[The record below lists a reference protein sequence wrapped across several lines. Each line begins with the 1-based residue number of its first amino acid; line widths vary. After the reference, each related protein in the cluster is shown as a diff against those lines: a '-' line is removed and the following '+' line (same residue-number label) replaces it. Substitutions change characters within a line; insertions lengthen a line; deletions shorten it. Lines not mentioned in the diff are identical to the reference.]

1 MRRFA
6 RKVRR
11 AVPTALAVA
20 AAALASVTVP
30 APVAS
35 QQRGPETP
43 AVGTAGVAPTV
54 GLPATVGT
62 PDTVGTPA
70 QMQAIIEGVQTP
82 NRQGLDV
89 LTLEEVMERFGVPG
103 ISVAVIHDFDVH
115 WAKGYGVADVETGA
129 PVDVETLF
137 QAASISKPV
146 TAMAAMVAVQDG
158 RFSLDDDINSVLT
171 SWQLPG
177 SGFTDGRPV
186 TPRLLFSHTAGLGDG
201 HGFPGY
207 DPGVP
212 RPTAVQILNGDEP
225 SNVEAVTM
233 VRPPLTAMH
242 YSGGGTTVM
251 QLALSDVFGEP
262 FPDLMRKTV
271 LEPVGMTTS
280 TFEQPLPPDR
290 DANAARAHAGGRAM
304 GDAKWHVYSAMAA
317 AGLWTNARDLA
328 RFAIEV
334 QKAARG
340 DPDRVITAASAA
352 EMLSPVGVG
361 DFAVGFNV
369 ARQGEGWYF
378 SHSGGNWGFTCFLIA
393 HKAKGYGA
401 AVMTNASGGGQVF
414 REVVER
420 IQRAYG
426 WDSLDKPTLR

>member
-1 MRRFA
+1 MTRLASRMGQVA
-6 RKVRR
+6 LT
-11 AVPTALAVA
+11 AVVALQ
-20 AAALASVTVP
+20 AALALVAVP

-35 QQRGPETP
+35 QQRGG
-43 AVGTAGVAPTV
+43 AGGTAG
-54 GLPATVGT
+54 
-62 PDTVGTPA
+62 TPA
-70 QMQAIIEGVQTP
+70 EMQAVIEGAQTP

-89 LTLEEVMERFGVPG
+89 LTLEGLMERFGVPG

-129 PVDVETLF
+129 PVDVATLF

-146 TAMAAMVAVQDG
+146 TAMAAMVAVQQG
-158 RFSLDDDINSVLT
+158 RFSLDDDINTILE
-171 SWQLPG
+171 SWRLDG
-177 SGFTDGRPV
+177 NGFTDERPV

-212 RPTAVQILNGDEP
+212 RPTAVQILDGDEP

-242 YSGGGTTVM
+242 YSGGGTTIM
-251 QLALSDVFGEP
+251 QLALTDVFGEP
-262 FPDLMRKTV
+262 FPELMRKTV

-290 DANAARAHAGGRAM
+290 DANAARAHAGGRAL

-340 DPDRVITAASAA
+340 DPDRVFTAASAA

-361 DFAVGFNV
+361 DFAVGFSI
-369 ARQGEGWYF
+369 AREGQGWYF
-378 SHSGGNWGFTCFLIA
+378 SHGGGNWGFTCYLVA

-414 REVVER
+414 QEVIAR

-426 WDSLDKPTLR
+426 WDALDKPTLR

>member
-1 MRRFA
+1 MPRLA
-6 RKVRR
+6 GKVRW
-11 AVPTALAVA
+11 AALTAIVMVQG
-20 AAALASVTVP
+20 ALASAAVP
-30 APVAS
+30 APVAA
-35 QQRGPETP
+35 QQRGD
-43 AVGTAGVAPTV
+43 AAG
-54 GLPATVGT
+54 
-62 PDTVGTPA
+62 TVGTPA
-70 QMQAIIEGVQTP
+70 EMQAVIEGVQTP

-89 LTLEEVMERFGVPG
+89 LTLKEVMERFGVPG

-146 TAMAAMVAVQDG
+146 TATAAMVAVQEG
-158 RFSLDDDINSVLT
+158 RFSLDDDINTILT

-177 SGFTDGRPV
+177 NGFTDDRPV

-207 DPGVP
+207 NPGVP

-242 YSGGGTTVM
+242 YSGGGTTIM
-251 QLALSDVFGEP
+251 QLALTDVFGES

-271 LEPVGMTTS
+271 LEPAGMTTS

-290 DANAARAHAGGRAM
+290 DAIAARAHGRNQPM

-340 DPDRVITAASAA
+340 DPDRVITAESAA

-361 DFAVGFNV
+361 DFAVGFSIS
-369 ARQGEGWYF
+369 REGQGWYF
-378 SHSGGNWGFTCFLIA
+378 SHSGGNWGFICYLVA
-393 HKAKGYGA
+393 HKAKGYGV
-401 AVMTNASGGGQVF
+401 AVMTNSSGGGQVVN
-414 REVVER
+414 EVAER
-420 IQRAYG
+420 VRRAYG
-426 WDSLDKPTLR
+426 WDALDKPTLR

>member
-1 MRRFA
+1 MLRLA
-6 RKVRR
+6 GKVRW
-11 AVPTALAVA
+11 AALIAIVMVQG
-20 AAALASVTVP
+20 ALASAAVP
-30 APVAS
+30 APVAA
-35 QQRGPETP
+35 QQRGD
-43 AVGTAGVAPTV
+43 AAG
-54 GLPATVGT
+54 
-62 PDTVGTPA
+62 TVGTPA
-70 QMQAIIEGVQTP
+70 EMQAVIEGVQTP

-146 TAMAAMVAVQDG
+146 TATAAMVAVQEG
-158 RFSLDDDINSVLT
+158 RFSLDDDINTILT

-177 SGFTDGRPV
+177 NGFTDDRSV

-207 DPGVP
+207 NPGVP
-212 RPTAVQILNGDEP
+212 RPTAIQILNGDEP

-242 YSGGGTTVM
+242 YSGGGTTIM
-251 QLALSDVFGEP
+251 QLALTDVFGEP
-262 FPDLMRKTV
+262 FPDLMRRTV
-271 LEPVGMTTS
+271 LEPAGMTTS

-290 DANAARAHAGGRAM
+290 DANAARAHGRGQPM

-352 EMLSPVGVG
+352 DMLSPVGIG
-361 DFAVGFNV
+361 DFAVGFSI
-369 ARQGEGWYF
+369 AREGQGWYF
-378 SHSGGNWGFTCFLIA
+378 SHSGGNWGFICYLVA
-393 HKAKGYGA
+393 HKAKGYGV
-401 AVMTNASGGGQVF
+401 AVMTNAAGGGQVVN
-414 REVVER
+414 EVAER
-420 IQRAYG
+420 VRRAYG
-426 WDSLDKPTLR
+426 WDALDKPTLR

>member
-1 MRRFA
+1 MPRLA
-6 RKVRR
+6 GKVRW
-11 AVPTALAVA
+11 AALTAIVMVQG
-20 AAALASVTVP
+20 ALASAAVP
-30 APVAS
+30 APVAA
-35 QQRGPETP
+35 QQRGDP
-43 AVGTAGVAPTV
+43 AG
-54 GLPATVGT
+54 
-62 PDTVGTPA
+62 TVGTPA
-70 QMQAIIEGVQTP
+70 EMQAVIEGAQTP

-146 TAMAAMVAVQDG
+146 TATAAMVAVQEG
-158 RFSLDDDINSVLT
+158 RFSLDDDINSILT

-177 SGFTDGRPV
+177 NGFTDDRPV

-207 DPGVP
+207 NPGVP

-242 YSGGGTTVM
+242 YSGGGTTIM
-251 QLALSDVFGEP
+251 QLALTDVFGES
-262 FPDLMRKTV
+262 FPDLMRKAV
-271 LEPVGMTTS
+271 LEPAGMTTS

-290 DANAARAHAGGRAM
+290 DANAARAHGRNQPM

-352 EMLSPVGVG
+352 DMLSPVGIG
-361 DFAVGFNV
+361 DFAVGFSI
-369 ARQGEGWYF
+369 AREGQGWYF
-378 SHSGGNWGFTCFLIA
+378 SHSGGNWGFICYLVA
-393 HKAKGYGA
+393 HKAKGYGV
-401 AVMTNASGGGQVF
+401 AVMTNAAGGGQVVN
-414 REVVER
+414 EVAER
-420 IQRAYG
+420 VRRAYG
-426 WDSLDKPTLR
+426 WDALDKPTLR

>member
-1 MRRFA
+1 MPRLA
-6 RKVRR
+6 GKVRW
-11 AVPTALAVA
+11 AALTAIVMVQG
-20 AAALASVTVP
+20 ALASAAVP
-30 APVAS
+30 APVAA
-35 QQRGPETP
+35 QQRGDAAGTVRTP
-43 AVGTAGVAPTV
+43 AE
-54 GLPATVGT
+54 
-62 PDTVGTPA
+62 
-70 QMQAIIEGVQTP
+70 MQAVIEGVQTP

-146 TAMAAMVAVQDG
+146 TATAAMVAVQEG
-158 RFSLDDDINSVLT
+158 RFSLDDDINTILT

-177 SGFTDGRPV
+177 NGFTDDRSV

-207 DPGVP
+207 NPGVP
-212 RPTAVQILNGDEP
+212 RPTAIQILNGDEP

-242 YSGGGTTVM
+242 YSGGGTTIM
-251 QLALSDVFGEP
+251 QLALTDVFGEP
-262 FPDLMRKTV
+262 FPDLMRRTV
-271 LEPVGMTTS
+271 LEPAGMTTS

-290 DANAARAHAGGRAM
+290 DANAARAHGRGQPM

-340 DPDRVITAASAA
+340 DPDRVITAESAA

-361 DFAVGFNV
+361 DFAVGFSIS
-369 ARQGEGWYF
+369 REGQGWYF
-378 SHSGGNWGFTCFLIA
+378 SHSGGNWGFICYLVA
-393 HKAKGYGA
+393 HKAKGYGV
-401 AVMTNASGGGQVF
+401 AVMTNAAGGGQVVN
-414 REVVER
+414 EVAER
-420 IQRAYG
+420 VRRAYG
-426 WDSLDKPTLR
+426 WDALDKPTLR

>member
-1 MRRFA
+1 MMRLA
-6 RKVRR
+6 VKVRW
-11 AVPTALAVA
+11 TALTAIVMVQG
-20 AAALASVTVP
+20 ALASAAVP
-30 APVAS
+30 APVAA
-35 QQRGPETP
+35 QQRGDP
-43 AVGTAGVAPTV
+43 AG
-54 GLPATVGT
+54 
-62 PDTVGTPA
+62 TVGTPA
-70 QMQAIIEGVQTP
+70 EMQAVIEGAQTP

-103 ISVAVIHDFDVH
+103 ISVAVIHDFDLH

-146 TAMAAMVAVQDG
+146 TALAAMVAVQEG
-158 RFSLDDDINSVLT
+158 RFSLDDDINSILA

-177 SGFTDGRPV
+177 NGFTDDRPV
-186 TPRLLFSHTAGLGDG
+186 TPRVLFSHTAGLGDG

-207 DPGVP
+207 NPGVP

-242 YSGGGTTVM
+242 YSGGGTTIM
-251 QLALSDVFGEP
+251 QLALTDVFGES
-262 FPDLMRKTV
+262 FPDLMRKAV
-271 LEPVGMTTS
+271 LEPAGMTTS

-290 DANAARAHAGGRAM
+290 DANAARAHGRNQPM

-340 DPDRVITAASAA
+340 DPDRVITAESAA

-361 DFAVGFNV
+361 DFAVGFSIS
-369 ARQGEGWYF
+369 REGQGWYF
-378 SHSGGNWGFTCFLIA
+378 SHSGGNWGFICYLVA
-393 HKAKGYGA
+393 HKAKGYGV
-401 AVMTNASGGGQVF
+401 AVMTNSSGGGQVVN
-414 REVVER
+414 EVAER
-420 IQRAYG
+420 VRRAYG
-426 WDSLDKPTLR
+426 WDALDKPTLR

>member
-1 MRRFA
+1 MTRLASRMGQVA
-6 RKVRR
+6 LT
-11 AVPTALAVA
+11 AVVALQ
-20 AAALASVTVP
+20 AALALVAVP

-35 QQRGPETP
+35 QQRGG
-43 AVGTAGVAPTV
+43 AGGTAG
-54 GLPATVGT
+54 
-62 PDTVGTPA
+62 TPA
-70 QMQAIIEGVQTP
+70 EMQAVIEGVQTP

-146 TAMAAMVAVQDG
+146 TATAAMVAVQEG
-158 RFSLDDDINSVLT
+158 RFSLDDDINAILT

-177 SGFTDGRPV
+177 NGFTGDRPV

-242 YSGGGTTVM
+242 YSGGGTTIM
-251 QLALSDVFGEP
+251 QLALTDVFGEP
-262 FPDLMRKTV
+262 FPELMRKTV

-290 DANAARAHAGGRAM
+290 DANAARAHAGGRAL

-340 DPDRVITAASAA
+340 DPDRVFTAASAA

-361 DFAVGFNV
+361 DFAVGFSI
-369 ARQGEGWYF
+369 AREGQGWYF
-378 SHSGGNWGFTCFLIA
+378 SHGGGNWGFTCYLVA

-414 REVVER
+414 QEVIAR

-426 WDSLDKPTLR
+426 WDALDKPTLR

>member
-1 MRRFA
+1 MRLA
-6 RKVRR
+6 GKVGWT
-11 AVPTALAVA
+11 AMTAASALVAGLALAA
-20 AAALASVTVP
+20 FP

-35 QQRGPETP
+35 QQRGAEAD
-43 AVGTAGVAPTV
+43 AVGS
-54 GLPATVGT
+54 
-62 PDTVGTPA
+62 PA
-70 QMQAIIEGVQTP
+70 QMQVIVEGVQTP

-129 PVDVETLF
+129 AVDVETLF

-146 TAMAAMVAVQDG
+146 TAMAAMVAVQEG
-158 RFSLDDDINSVLT
+158 RFALDDDVNTILR

-177 SGFTDGRPV
+177 NGFTDLRPV

-207 DPGVP
+207 DPGTP
-212 RPTAVQILNGDEP
+212 RPTAVQILNGEEP

-233 VRPPLTAMH
+233 VRSPLAGMH
-242 YSGGGTTVM
+242 YSGGGTTIM
-251 QLALSDVFGEP
+251 QLALTDVYSEP
-262 FPDLMRKTV
+262 FADLMRKTV

-290 DANAARAHAGGRAM
+290 DANAARAHGNGRAM

-334 QKAARG
+334 QRAARG

-361 DFAVGFNV
+361 DFAVGFSI
-369 ARQGEGWYF
+369 ARQGQGWYF

-426 WDSLDKPTLR
+426 WDSLDKPVLR

>member
-1 MRRFA
+1 MIRLA
-6 RKVRR
+6 SKVGR
-11 AVPTALAVA
+11 AALTAVVALQAV
-20 AAALASVTVP
+20 LASVVVP

-35 QQRGPETP
+35 QQRGS
-43 AVGTAGVAPTV
+43 AG
-54 GLPATVGT
+54 G
-62 PDTVGTPA
+62 TVGTPA
-70 QMQAIIEGVQTP
+70 EMQAVIEGVQTP

-103 ISVAVIHDFDVH
+103 ISVAVIHDFEVH

-146 TAMAAMVAVQDG
+146 TAMAAMVAVQEG
-158 RFSLDDDINSVLT
+158 RFKLDDDINSILT

-177 SGFTDGRPV
+177 NGFTGERPV

-212 RPTAVQILNGDEP
+212 RPTAVQILDGDEP

-242 YSGGGTTVM
+242 YSGGGTTIM
-251 QLALSDVFGEP
+251 QLALTDVFGEP
-262 FPDLMRKTV
+262 FPELMRKTV

-290 DANAARAHAGGRAM
+290 DANATRAHAGGRAL

-334 QKAARG
+334 QKAARR

-361 DFAVGFNV
+361 DFAVGFSI
-369 ARQGEGWYF
+369 AREGQGWYF
-378 SHSGGNWGFTCFLIA
+378 SHGGGNWGFTCYLVA

-414 REVVER
+414 REVMER

>member
-1 MRRFA
+1 MPRLA
-6 RKVRR
+6 GKVRW
-11 AVPTALAVA
+11 AALTAIVMVQG
-20 AAALASVTVP
+20 ALASAAVP
-30 APVAS
+30 APVAA
-35 QQRGPETP
+35 QQRGD
-43 AVGTAGVAPTV
+43 AAG
-54 GLPATVGT
+54 
-62 PDTVGTPA
+62 TVGTPA
-70 QMQAIIEGVQTP
+70 EMQAVIEGVQTP

-146 TAMAAMVAVQDG
+146 TATAAMVAVQEG
-158 RFSLDDDINSVLT
+158 RFSLDDDINSILT

-177 SGFTDGRPV
+177 NGFTDDRPV

-207 DPGVP
+207 NPGVP

-242 YSGGGTTVM
+242 YSGGGTTIM
-251 QLALSDVFGEP
+251 QLALTDVFGES
-262 FPDLMRKTV
+262 FPDLMRKAV
-271 LEPVGMTTS
+271 LEPAGMTTS

-290 DANAARAHAGGRAM
+290 DANAARAHGRNQPM

-352 EMLSPVGVG
+352 DMLSPVGIG
-361 DFAVGFNV
+361 DFAVGFSI
-369 ARQGEGWYF
+369 AREGQGWYF
-378 SHSGGNWGFTCFLIA
+378 SHSGGNWGFICYLVA
-393 HKAKGYGA
+393 HKAKGYGV
-401 AVMTNASGGGQVF
+401 AVMTNAAGGGQVVN
-414 REVVER
+414 EVAER
-420 IQRAYG
+420 VRRAYG
-426 WDSLDKPTLR
+426 WDALDKPTLR

>member
-1 MRRFA
+1 MIRLA
-6 RKVRR
+6 GKVGR
-11 AVPTALAVA
+11 TALTTVA
-20 AAALASVTVP
+20 AAAAVLASVSVP

-35 QQRGPETP
+35 QQRGGG
-43 AVGTAGVAPTV
+43 AASVAP
-54 GLPATVGT
+54 
-62 PDTVGTPA
+62 VGTPA
-70 QMQAIIEGVQTP
+70 EMQAIIEGVQTP

-103 ISVAVIHDFDVH
+103 MTVAVIHDFEVH
-115 WAKGYGVADVETGA
+115 WARGYGVADVETGA

-146 TAMAAMVAVQDG
+146 TAMAAMVAVQGG
-158 RFSLDDDINSVLT
+158 RFSLDADINTILR

-177 SGFTDGRPV
+177 NGFTDGRPV

-207 DPGVP
+207 DPGAP

-242 YSGGGTTVM
+242 YSGGGTTIM
-251 QLALSDVFGEP
+251 QLALTDVFGES
-262 FPDLMRKTV
+262 FPELMRKTV

-290 DANAARAHAGGRAM
+290 DANAARAHAGGRAL
-304 GDAKWHVYSAMAA
+304 GEAKWHAYSAMAA

-361 DFAVGFNV
+361 DFAVGFSI
-369 ARQGEGWYF
+369 AREGQGWYF
-378 SHSGGNWGFTCFLIA
+378 SHSGGNWGFICQLVA
-393 HKAKGYGA
+393 HKVKGYGVV
-401 AVMTNASGGGQVF
+401 VMTNASGGGQVV

-420 IQRAYG
+420 VQRAYG
-426 WDSLDKPTLR
+426 WDALDKATLR

>member
-1 MRRFA
+1 MTR
-6 RKVRR
+6 
-11 AVPTALAVA
+11 
-20 AAALASVTVP
+20 LASRMGQVALTAVVALQAAFALVAVP

-35 QQRGPETP
+35 QQRGG
-43 AVGTAGVAPTV
+43 AGGTAG
-54 GLPATVGT
+54 
-62 PDTVGTPA
+62 TPA
-70 QMQAIIEGVQTP
+70 EMQAVIEGVQTP

-158 RFSLDDDINSVLT
+158 RFSLDDDINSILT

-177 SGFTDGRPV
+177 NGFTDVRPV

-212 RPTAVQILNGDEP
+212 RPTAVQILDGDEP

-242 YSGGGTTVM
+242 YSGGGTTIM
-251 QLALSDVFGEP
+251 QLALTDVFGEP

-290 DANAARAHAGGRAM
+290 DANAARAHAGGRAL

-334 QKAARG
+334 QKAGRR

-361 DFAVGFNV
+361 DFAVGFNIM
-369 ARQGEGWYF
+369 RQGEGWYF

-401 AVMTNASGGGQVF
+401 ALMTNASGGGQVF
-414 REVVER
+414 QEVIAR

-426 WDSLDKPTLR
+426 WDALDKPTLR

>member
-1 MRRFA
+1 MSRSPAAPA
-6 RKVRR
+6 RCSSDRTDKFTV
-11 AVPTALAVA
+11 LA
-20 AAALASVTVP
+20 
-30 APVAS
+30 
-35 QQRGPETP
+35 
-43 AVGTAGVAPTV
+43 
-54 GLPATVGT
+54 
-62 PDTVGTPA
+62 
-70 QMQAIIEGVQTP
+70 
-82 NRQGLDV
+82 
-89 LTLEEVMERFGVPG
+89 
-103 ISVAVIHDFDVH
+103 
-115 WAKGYGVADVETGA
+115 
-129 PVDVETLF
+129 
-137 QAASISKPV
+137 
-146 TAMAAMVAVQDG
+146 
-158 RFSLDDDINSVLT
+158 

-177 SGFTDGRPV
+177 EGFTDARPV

-212 RPTAVQILNGDEP
+212 RPTAVQILNGEEP

-242 YSGGGTTVM
+242 YSGGGTTIM
-251 QLALSDVFGEP
+251 QLALTDVFGES
-262 FPDLMRKTV
+262 FPELMRKTV
-271 LEPVGMTTS
+271 LEPAGMTTS
-280 TFEQPLPPDR
+280 TFAQPLPPER
-290 DANAARAHAGGRAM
+290 DANAARAHAGGEAM
-304 GDAKWHVYSAMAA
+304 GEAKWHEYSAMAA

-340 DPDRVITAASAA
+340 DPARVITAASAT

-361 DFAVGFNV
+361 DFAVGFSI

-414 REVVER
+414 REVIER
-420 IQRAYG
+420 IQRAYS

>member
-1 MRRFA
+1 MRLA
-6 RKVRR
+6 GKVGW
-11 AVPTALAVA
+11 AAMTAASALVAGLALVA
-20 AAALASVTVP
+20 FP

-35 QQRGPETP
+35 QQRGDEAD
-43 AVGTAGVAPTV
+43 AVGS
-54 GLPATVGT
+54 
-62 PDTVGTPA
+62 PA
-70 QMQAIIEGVQTP
+70 QMQEIVEGVQTP

-129 PVDVETLF
+129 AVDVETLF

-146 TAMAAMVAVQDG
+146 TAMAAMVAVQEG
-158 RFSLDDDINSVLT
+158 RFALDDDVNTILQ

-177 SGFTDGRPV
+177 NGFTDLRPV

-207 DPGVP
+207 DPGTP
-212 RPTAVQILNGDEP
+212 RPTAVQILDGEEP

-233 VRPPLTAMH
+233 VRSPLAGMH
-242 YSGGGTTVM
+242 YSGGGTTIM
-251 QLALSDVFGEP
+251 QLALTDVYGEP
-262 FPDLMRKTV
+262 FADLMRKTV
-271 LEPVGMTTS
+271 LEPVGMATS

-290 DANAARAHAGGRAM
+290 DANAARAHGNGRAM

-334 QKAARG
+334 QRAARG

-361 DFAVGFNV
+361 DFAVGFSI
-369 ARQGEGWYF
+369 ARQGQGWYF

-426 WDSLDKPTLR
+426 WDSLDKPVLR

>member
-1 MRRFA
+1 MIRLSS
-6 RKVRR
+6 KVRW
-11 AVPTALAVA
+11 AAITAIATVPGV
-20 AAALASVTVP
+20 LASVAVP

-35 QQRGPETP
+35 QQRRAE
-43 AVGTAGVAPTV
+43 AGAI
-54 GLPATVGT
+54 
-62 PDTVGTPA
+62 GTPA
-70 QMQAIIEGVQTP
+70 EMQAIIEGVQTP

-146 TAMAAMVAVQDG
+146 TAMAAMVAVQHG
-158 RFSLDDDINSVLT
+158 RFALDDDINTILD

-177 SGFTDGRPV
+177 DGFTDERPV

-212 RPTAVQILNGDEP
+212 RPTAVQILNGEEP

-242 YSGGGTTVM
+242 YSGGGTTIM
-251 QLALSDVFGEP
+251 QLALTDVFGEP
-262 FPDLMRKTV
+262 FPDLMRRTV
-271 LEPVGMTTS
+271 LEPAGMTTS

-290 DANAARAHAGGRAM
+290 DANAARAHVGGRAM

-352 EMLSPVGVG
+352 EMLSPVGIG
-361 DFAVGFNV
+361 DFAVGFSV
-369 ARQGEGWYF
+369 AREGQGWYF
-378 SHSGGNWGFTCFLIA
+378 SHSGGNWGFICYLVA
-393 HKAKGYGA
+393 HKVKGYGV
-401 AVMTNASGGGQVF
+401 AVMTNSSGGGQVVN
-414 REVVER
+414 EVAER
-420 IQRAYG
+420 VRRAYG
-426 WDSLDKPTLR
+426 WDALDKPTLR

>member
-1 MRRFA
+1 MRLA
-6 RKVRR
+6 GKVGW
-11 AVPTALAVA
+11 AAMTAASALVGGLALAA
-20 AAALASVTVP
+20 FP
-30 APVAS
+30 APVAT
-35 QQRGPETP
+35 QQRGDEAD
-43 AVGTAGVAPTV
+43 AVGS
-54 GLPATVGT
+54 
-62 PDTVGTPA
+62 PA
-70 QMQAIIEGVQTP
+70 QMQAIVEGVQTP

-129 PVDVETLF
+129 AVDVETLF

-146 TAMAAMVAVQDG
+146 TAMAAMVAVQEG
-158 RFSLDDDINSVLT
+158 RFALDDDVNTILR

-177 SGFTDGRPV
+177 NGFTDLRPV

-207 DPGVP
+207 DPGTP
-212 RPTAVQILNGDEP
+212 RPTAVQILNGEEP

-233 VRPPLTAMH
+233 VRSPLAGMH
-242 YSGGGTTVM
+242 YSGGGTTIM
-251 QLALSDVFGEP
+251 QLALTDVYGEP
-262 FPDLMRKTV
+262 FADLMRKTV

-290 DANAARAHAGGRAM
+290 DANAARAHGNGRAM

-334 QKAARG
+334 QRAARG

-361 DFAVGFNV
+361 DFAVGFSI
-369 ARQGEGWYF
+369 ARQGQGWYF

-393 HKAKGYGA
+393 HKAKGYGT

-426 WDSLDKPTLR
+426 WDSLDKPVLR

>member
-1 MRRFA
+1 MIRLASRVG
-6 RKVRR
+6 RVVLT
-11 AVPTALAVA
+11 AVVALQ
-20 AAALASVTVP
+20 AALASVAVP

-35 QQRGPETP
+35 QQRG
-43 AVGTAGVAPTV
+43 GAGGA
-54 GLPATVGT
+54 
-62 PDTVGTPA
+62 VGTPA
-70 QMQAIIEGVQTP
+70 EMQAVIEGVQTP

-103 ISVAVIHDFDVH
+103 ISVAVIHDFGVH

-158 RFSLDDDINSVLT
+158 RFSLDDDINSILT

-177 SGFTDGRPV
+177 NGFTGERPV

-212 RPTAVQILNGDEP
+212 RPTAAQILDGDEP

-242 YSGGGTTVM
+242 YSGGGTTIM
-251 QLALSDVFGEP
+251 QLALTDIFGEP
-262 FPDLMRKTV
+262 FPELMRKTV

-280 TFEQPLPPDR
+280 TFAQPLPPDR
-290 DANAARAHAGGRAM
+290 DANAARAHAGGRAL

-361 DFAVGFNV
+361 DFAVGFNI
-369 ARQGEGWYF
+369 ARQGQGWYF
-378 SHSGGNWGFTCFLIA
+378 SHSGGNWGFTCYLIA

-414 REVVER
+414 REVMER

-426 WDSLDKPTLR
+426 WDALDKPTLR

>member
-1 MRRFA
+1 MTSFTC
-6 RKVRR
+6 KVGRVALTTVVALQ
-11 AVPTALAVA
+11 AV
-20 AAALASVTVP
+20 LASVTVP

-35 QQRGPETP
+35 QQGVREAARPTP
-43 AVGTAGVAPTV
+43 VAP
-54 GLPATVGT
+54 AAQ
-62 PDTVGTPA
+62 VGTPA
-70 QMQAIIEGVQTP
+70 EIQAIIEGVQTP

-89 LTLEEVMERFGVPG
+89 LTLAEVMERFGVPG

-115 WAKGYGVADVETGA
+115 WAKGYGIADVETGA

-158 RFSLDDDINSVLT
+158 RFSLDDDINAVLT
-171 SWQLPG
+171 SWQLSG
-177 SGFTDGRPV
+177 NGFTGERPV

-212 RPTAVQILNGDEP
+212 RPTAVQILDGDEP

-242 YSGGGTTVM
+242 YSGGGTTIM
-251 QLALSDVFGEP
+251 QLALTDVFGES

-280 TFEQPLPPDR
+280 TFAQPLPPDR
-290 DANAARAHAGGRAM
+290 DANAARAHAGGRAL

-334 QKAARG
+334 QKATRG
-340 DPDRVITAASAA
+340 DPDRVITAASAT
-352 EMLSPVGVG
+352 EMLSPVGIG
-361 DFAVGFNV
+361 DFAVGFSI
-369 ARQGEGWYF
+369 AREGQGWYF
-378 SHSGGNWGFTCFLIA
+378 SHSGGNWGFICYLVA
-393 HKAKGYGA
+393 HKAKGYGV
-401 AVMTNASGGGQVF
+401 AVMTNSSGGGQVVN
-414 REVVER
+414 EVAER
-420 IQRAYG
+420 VRRAYG
-426 WDSLDKPTLR
+426 WDALDKPTLR

>member
-1 MRRFA
+1 MTRLASRMGQVA
-6 RKVRR
+6 LT
-11 AVPTALAVA
+11 AVVALQ
-20 AAALASVTVP
+20 AALALVAVP

-35 QQRGPETP
+35 QQRGG
-43 AVGTAGVAPTV
+43 AGGTAG
-54 GLPATVGT
+54 
-62 PDTVGTPA
+62 TPA
-70 QMQAIIEGVQTP
+70 EMQAVIEGVQTP

-129 PVDVETLF
+129 PVDVATLF

-146 TAMAAMVAVQDG
+146 TAMAAMVAVQQG
-158 RFSLDDDINSVLT
+158 RFSLDDDINTILE
-171 SWQLPG
+171 SWRLDG
-177 SGFTDGRPV
+177 NGFTDERPV

-212 RPTAVQILNGDEP
+212 RPTAVQILDGDEP

-242 YSGGGTTVM
+242 YSGGGTTIM
-251 QLALSDVFGEP
+251 QLALTDVFGEP

-290 DANAARAHAGGRAM
+290 DANAARAHAGGRAL

-361 DFAVGFNV
+361 DFAVGFNI
-369 ARQGEGWYF
+369 ARQGQGWYF

-414 REVVER
+414 QEVIAR

-426 WDSLDKPTLR
+426 WDALDKPTLR

>member
-1 MRRFA
+1 MRLA
-6 RKVRR
+6 GKVGW
-11 AVPTALAVA
+11 AAMTAASALVAGLALAA
-20 AAALASVTVP
+20 FP
-30 APVAS
+30 APVAA
-35 QQRGPETP
+35 QQRGDEAD
-43 AVGTAGVAPTV
+43 AVGS
-54 GLPATVGT
+54 
-62 PDTVGTPA
+62 PA
-70 QMQAIIEGVQTP
+70 QMQEIVEGVQTP

-129 PVDVETLF
+129 AVDVETLF

-146 TAMAAMVAVQDG
+146 TAMAAMVAVQEG
-158 RFSLDDDINSVLT
+158 RFALDDDVNTILR

-177 SGFTDGRPV
+177 NGFTDLRPV

-207 DPGVP
+207 DPGTP
-212 RPTAVQILNGDEP
+212 RPTAVQILNGEEP

-233 VRPPLTAMH
+233 VRSPLAGMH
-242 YSGGGTTVM
+242 YSGGGTTIM
-251 QLALSDVFGEP
+251 QLALTDVYGEP
-262 FPDLMRKTV
+262 FADLMRKTV

-290 DANAARAHAGGRAM
+290 DANAARAHGNGRAM

-334 QKAARG
+334 QRAARG

-361 DFAVGFNV
+361 DFAVGFSI
-369 ARQGEGWYF
+369 ARQGQGWYF

-426 WDSLDKPTLR
+426 WDSLDKPVLR

>member
-1 MRRFA
+1 MIRLVGKIRR
-6 RKVRR
+6 VM
-11 AVPTALAVA
+11 LSAVA
-20 AAALASVTVP
+20 ALPVLLASAAVP

-35 QQRGPETP
+35 QQRGDP
-43 AVGTAGVAPTV
+43 AS
-54 GLPATVGT
+54 
-62 PDTVGTPA
+62 TVGTPA
-70 QMQAIIEGVQTP
+70 EMQAVIEGVQTP

-103 ISVAVIHDFDVH
+103 VSVAVIHGFDVH

-146 TAMAAMVAVQDG
+146 TAMAAMVAVQEG
-158 RFSLDDDINSVLT
+158 RFALDDDINSILT

-177 SGFTDGRPV
+177 NGFTGGRPV

-207 DPGVP
+207 NPGAP

-242 YSGGGTTVM
+242 YSGGGTTIM
-251 QLALSDVFGEP
+251 QLALTDVFGEP

-271 LEPVGMTTS
+271 LEPAGMTTS

-290 DANAARAHAGGRAM
+290 DPNAARAHGRSQPM
-304 GDAKWHVYSAMAA
+304 GEAKWHVYSAMAA

-361 DFAVGFNV
+361 DFGVGFSI
-369 ARQGEGWYF
+369 AREGQGWYF
-378 SHSGGNWGFTCFLIA
+378 SHSGGNWGFICYLVA
-393 HKAKGYGA
+393 HKAKGYGV
-401 AVMTNASGGGQVF
+401 AVMTNSSGGGQVVN
-414 REVVER
+414 EVAER
-420 IQRAYG
+420 VRRAYG
-426 WDSLDKPTLR
+426 WDALDKPTLR

>member
-1 MRRFA
+1 MIRLA
-6 RKVRR
+6 SKVRR
-11 AVPTALAVA
+11 VALTAIVALQAV
-20 AAALASVTVP
+20 LASVAVP

-35 QQRGPETP
+35 QQRGS
-43 AVGTAGVAPTV
+43 AG
-54 GLPATVGT
+54 G
-62 PDTVGTPA
+62 TVGTPA
-70 QMQAIIEGVQTP
+70 EMQAVIEGVQTP

-115 WAKGYGVADVETGA
+115 WAKGYGVADVESGA
-129 PVDVETLF
+129 PVDAETLF

-146 TAMAAMVAVQDG
+146 TAMAAMVAVQEG
-158 RFSLDDDINSVLT
+158 RFKLDDDINSILT

-177 SGFTDGRPV
+177 NGFTGERPV

-212 RPTAVQILNGDEP
+212 RPTAVQILDGDEP

-242 YSGGGTTVM
+242 YSGGGTTIM
-251 QLALSDVFGEP
+251 QLALTDIFGEP
-262 FPDLMRKTV
+262 FPELMRKTV

-290 DANAARAHAGGRAM
+290 DANATRAHAGGRAV

-361 DFAVGFNV
+361 DFAVGFNI

-414 REVVER
+414 REVMER

>member
-1 MRRFA
+1 MTRFA
-6 RKVRR
+6 GNAGR
-11 AVPTALAVA
+11 AVLAAAVLAVVVVVA
-20 AAALASVTVP
+20 
-30 APVAS
+30 VAS
-35 QQRGPETP
+35 RQGWAGIGSPTQ
-43 AVGTAGVAPTV
+43 AVQ
-54 GLPATVGT
+54 
-62 PDTVGTPA
+62 VGTPA
-70 QMQAIIEGVQTP
+70 EMQAIIEGVQTP
-82 NRQGLDV
+82 SRQGLDV

-115 WAKGYGVADVETGA
+115 WARGYGIADVETGT

-146 TAMAAMVAVQDG
+146 TAMAAMVAVEEG

-171 SWQLPG
+171 SWQLG
-177 SGFTDGRPV
+177 GGGFTDGRPV

-212 RPTAVQILNGDEP
+212 RPTAVQILDGEEP

-233 VRPPLTAMH
+233 VRSPLTAMH
-242 YSGGGTTVM
+242 YSGGGTTIM
-251 QLALSDVFGEP
+251 QLALTDVFGES
-262 FPDLMRKTV
+262 FPELMRKTV

-280 TFEQPLPPDR
+280 TFAQPLPPDR
-290 DANAARAHAGGRAM
+290 DANAARAHAGGRAL

-334 QKAARG
+334 QKASRG
-340 DPDRVITAASAA
+340 DPDRVIAAASAA

-361 DFAVGFNV
+361 SYAVGFSI
-369 ARQGEGWYF
+369 AQEGQGWYF
-378 SHSGGNWGFTCFLIA
+378 SHGGGNWGFTCYLIA

-414 REVVER
+414 REVIAR
-420 IQRAYG
+420 IRHAYG

>member
-1 MRRFA
+1 MTGLA
-6 RKVRR
+6 GKVRW
-11 AVPTALAVA
+11 AALTAIVMVQG
-20 AAALASVTVP
+20 ALASAAVP
-30 APVAS
+30 APVAA
-35 QQRGPETP
+35 QQRGDAAGTVRTP
-43 AVGTAGVAPTV
+43 AE
-54 GLPATVGT
+54 
-62 PDTVGTPA
+62 
-70 QMQAIIEGVQTP
+70 MQAVIEGVQTP

-146 TAMAAMVAVQDG
+146 TATAAMVAVQEG
-158 RFSLDDDINSVLT
+158 RFSLDDDINSILT

-177 SGFTDGRPV
+177 NGFTDDRPV

-207 DPGVP
+207 NPGVP

-242 YSGGGTTVM
+242 YSGGGTTIM
-251 QLALSDVFGEP
+251 QLALTDVFGES

-271 LEPVGMTTS
+271 LEPAGMTTS

-290 DANAARAHAGGRAM
+290 DANAARAHARGEAM

-340 DPDRVITAASAA
+340 DPDRVITAESAA

-361 DFAVGFNV
+361 DFAVGFEF
-369 ARQGEGWYF
+369 ARHGQGWYF
-378 SHSGGNWGFTCFLIA
+378 SHSGGNWGFTCYLVA

-414 REVVER
+414 QEVIAR

-426 WDSLDKPTLR
+426 WDALDKPTLR

>member
-1 MRRFA
+1 MTRLASRMGQVA
-6 RKVRR
+6 LT
-11 AVPTALAVA
+11 AVVALQ
-20 AAALASVTVP
+20 AALALVAVP

-35 QQRGPETP
+35 QQRGG
-43 AVGTAGVAPTV
+43 AGGTAG
-54 GLPATVGT
+54 
-62 PDTVGTPA
+62 TPA
-70 QMQAIIEGVQTP
+70 EMQAVIEAVQTP

-158 RFSLDDDINSVLT
+158 RFSLDDDINSILT

-177 SGFTDGRPV
+177 NSFTGERPV

-212 RPTAVQILNGDEP
+212 RPTAVQILDGDEP

-242 YSGGGTTVM
+242 YSGGGTTIM
-251 QLALSDVFGEP
+251 QLALTDVFGEP

-290 DANAARAHAGGRAM
+290 DANAARAHAGGRAL

-334 QKAARG
+334 QKAARR

-361 DFAVGFNV
+361 DFAVGFNI
-369 ARQGEGWYF
+369 ARQGQGWYF
-378 SHSGGNWGFTCFLIA
+378 SHSGGNWGFTCYLVA

-414 REVVER
+414 QEVIAR

-426 WDSLDKPTLR
+426 WDALDKPTLR